1 MTKVRGRKSENG
13 SHEASDCPVRT
24 FPLRPLTPA
33 LAGFIYQAV
42 EKRHER
48 RQDKAKVGEKAQF
61 MFDK

>member
-1 MTKVRGRKSENG
+1 
-13 SHEASDCPVRT
+13 
-24 FPLRPLTPA
+24 